1 MASAFCNSL
10 MFCKSSLFCFPMF
23 YFSYVVYFLCS
34 VCPMLYISY
43 ALYFLCSVIPVYSSS
58 MLTVLST
65 VHGNDVHVA
74 TLSRDITSF
83 TVNGVLLMYTV
94 NST

>member
-1 MASAFCNSL
+1 MLCISSAL
-10 MFCKSSLFCFPMF
+10 
-23 YFSYVVYFLCS
+23 YFLCS
-34 VCPMLYISY
+34 IFPMLYISH
-43 ALYFLCSVIPVYSSS
+43 ALCFLCSVIPVYSAS